1 MSPRPLLAAL
11 KLPPT
16 IRRNGSADT
25 RDRPQRGRVEPPA
38 IGLCLMLLLVPAH
51 HFEPEATDVFE
62 VVCLIILA
70 WHVIGWKIMSRE
82 RRAALVA
89 GFRKRHGIPQD
100 QPHKVDS
107 ILRK

>member
-1 MSPRPLLAAL
+1 
-11 KLPPT
+11 
-16 IRRNGSADT
+16 
-25 RDRPQRGRVEPPA
+25 
-38 IGLCLMLLLVPAH
+38 
-51 HFEPEATDVFE
+51 VFA

-70 WHVIGWKIMSRE
+70 WHVIDWKFMSRE

-89 GFRKRHGIPQD
+89 GFKKRHGIPQD